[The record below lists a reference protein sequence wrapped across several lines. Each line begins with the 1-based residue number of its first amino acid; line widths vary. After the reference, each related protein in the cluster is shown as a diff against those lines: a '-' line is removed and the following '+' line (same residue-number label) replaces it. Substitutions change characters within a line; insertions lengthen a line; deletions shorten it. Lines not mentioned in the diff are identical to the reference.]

1 MSEAAPAPEEHP
13 VKRVLQ
19 TVGFDA
25 RFPNQNQTRHCFQS
39 YIDYYKCVNAKGD
52 EFSPCKQFSRA
63 YKSLCPSAYS
73 VDIITRFDEQREAG
87 TFPASLEP

>member
-1 MSEAAPAPEEHP
+1 MSADAKAQEQP

-25 RFPNQNQTRHCFQS
+25 RFPNQNQTKHCFQS
-39 YIDYYKCVNAKGD
+39 YIDYHKCINAKGED
-52 EFSPCKQFSRA
+52 FAPCKQFSRA
-63 YKSLCPSAYS
+63 YKSLCPNDWIS
-73 VDIITRFDEQREAG
+73 RFDEQREAG